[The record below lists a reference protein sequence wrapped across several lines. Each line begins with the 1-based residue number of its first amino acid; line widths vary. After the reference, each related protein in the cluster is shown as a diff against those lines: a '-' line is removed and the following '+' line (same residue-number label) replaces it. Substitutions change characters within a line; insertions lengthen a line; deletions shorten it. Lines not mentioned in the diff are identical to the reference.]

1 MHSPKAIVKAIIELL
16 CKFAYII
23 DFKYKKI
30 AKVNLDLA
38 FEDKMSEDEKTRII
52 KKCYKNMLYILKEF
66 IENQNISKENLL
78 NKVTF
83 YNEHIYQ
90 NAFKQNKKII
100 FLTAHYGIWELLP
113 LAIGAKICPMSVIG
127 RKLDSPKMNE
137 ILEKNRQQFN
147 ITLFEKKGAM
157 RGILKAL
164 SNGSTVG
171 LLVDQNTSD
180 YDGIL
185 VSFFGKLVRHTPAA
199 AQIAR
204 KTGATIIPVFITT
217 NDYKK
222 FDITFYDEIS
232 TQNTDNNEEDIRQ
245 SVQAQANI
253 TQKMIEKKPD
263 EWFWF
268 HKRWKNQYGELY
280 Q

>member
-16 CKFAYII
+16 SKFAYAI
-23 DFKYKKI
+23 DFKYKKV

-38 FEDKMSEDEKTRII
+38 FEDTMSEDEKTRII
-52 KKCYKNMLYILKEF
+52 KKCYKNMLYLLKEF

-83 YNEHIYQ
+83 HNEHIYQ

-157 RGILKAL
+157 RGMLKAL
-164 SNGSTVG
+164 SNGSSVG
-171 LLVDQNTSD
+171 LLVDQNTSEQ
-180 YDGIL
+180 DGIL

-217 NDYKK
+217 NDYEK

-232 TQNTDNNEEDIRQ
+232 TQNTDDNEEDIRQ

-268 HKRWKNQYGELY
+268 HKRWKNQYESFY